1 MADVSETLEAKSSQL
16 NAVDIMGVEPVITV
30 REVSVSPGGDQPI
43 SVYFNG
49 DNNKPWKP
57 SKGMRRILAAGWGR
71 NSDDWIGRSVKI
83 YFEETVTFG
92 GKEVGGIR
100 IRSMSDIPAAG
111 INCAL
116 TISRTKR
123 EAYHVPL
130 LVVSKAV
137 YPEADFDKRFPAMQK
152 KMESGEMTLTAVIAH
167 CQKTGELTADQM
179 ARLEAAAPVDITE
192 HDDEEVY

>member
-1 MADVSETLEAKSSQL
+1 MADVSETLEAKSNQL

-83 YFEETVTFG
+83 YFEESVTFG

-137 YPEADFDKRFPAMQK
+137 YPDADFDKRFPAMQK
-152 KMESGEMTLTAVIAH
+152 KMESGDMTLTAVIAQ
-167 CQKTGELTADQM
+167 CQKTGELTADQL
-179 ARLEAAAPVDITE
+179 ARLEAAVPVDITE